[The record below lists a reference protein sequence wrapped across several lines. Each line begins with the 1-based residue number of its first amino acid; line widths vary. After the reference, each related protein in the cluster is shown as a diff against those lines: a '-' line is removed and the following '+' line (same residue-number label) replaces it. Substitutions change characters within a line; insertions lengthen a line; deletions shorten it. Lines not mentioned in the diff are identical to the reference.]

1 MNEVRG
7 QVCFLENYLFGYNSN
22 ETNRKVNNA
31 KVDEHGQNNNV
42 YIVPYTFVC
51 HMSLTVDILQK

>member
-1 MNEVRG
+1 MHDVGG
-7 QVCFLENYLFGYNSN
+7 QVCFLEKYLFGYNSN
-22 ETNRKVNNA
+22 ETNRQVYNTND
-31 KVDEHGQNNNV
+31 DEHGQNNNV